1 MIKKILILRLSSIG
15 DIVLTQPV
23 AQVLRETYP
32 KASIEYL
39 TKEPY
44 IGLVKSFGCV
54 DKIHVWNNKKTIL
67 RKLRGQKFDVVID
80 LHSKL
85 NTFFIKLSVCGR
97 KTVTYSKKHFLRWK
111 IIKKLTNK
119 SILSTV
125 DVYFTALSKLGIKE
139 KIKYPR
145 LYPDP
150 ELKNIVNF
158 HENYS
163 SKKLIG
169 IFPGAL
175 HKTKMYPLDKLAEFI
190 NIIPED
196 WKCKFLIL
204 GSGSEKDLAEELAT
218 KFKLDLTN
226 LCGEF
231 DIPNLIGVIDQFD
244 GMISNDSG
252 PMHIAAALGIPQIAI
267 FGATHPKLG
276 FAPLNKRSVVLSS
289 NISCQP
295 CSLHGGD
302 RCPKKHFLCMKSI
315 SPELIKD
322 SLARILNSNSI

>member
-1 MIKKILILRLSSIG
+1 MKKILIIRLSSIG

-39 TKEPY
+39 TKKPF

-54 DKIHVWNNKKTIL
+54 DKIHIWNNKNTLLK
-67 RKLRGQKFDVVID
+67 KLREQKFDVVID

-85 NTFFIKLSVCGR
+85 NTFFIKLSVRGR

-125 DVYFTALSKLGIKE
+125 DVYFTALSKLGIKK
-139 KIKYPR
+139 KIEYPK
-145 LYPDP
+145 LYPN
-150 ELKNIVNF
+150 LKQNNIKNF
-158 HENYS
+158 RKDYPDRQ
-163 SKKLIG
+163 LIG

-175 HKTKMYPLDKLAEFI
+175 HKTKIYPLDKLAEFI
-190 NIIPED
+190 NLIPED
-196 WKCKFLIL
+196 WECKFIIL
-204 GSGSEKDLAEELAT
+204 GSGSEKELSEELAT
-218 KFKLDLTN
+218 KSKLDLMN

-231 DIPNLIGVIDQFD
+231 DIPDLIGVIDKLD
-244 GMISNDSG
+244 GVISNDSG

-322 SLARILNSNSI
+322 SLAKILKF